1 MLVTQEVLDVVVE
14 LFTLFVEESKLEK
27 DNGYEM
33 NYTKKLI
40 HRMILRISVSL
51 LSRNVLLNSEYSST
65 SNSSYIITI
74 FLHTIKEIINDLKK
88 IKEMKT
94 SAETQNTSIYIENGT
109 PKFQK
114 NNNRENKEFIDK
126 NDDIQSYGN
135 LSHLLNDFIF
145 LNSIDLLLE
154 FQTIFSVLFPSI
166 GLQLIREKDKNDS
179 HDENNGNSLKIENN
193 GSGKIKNDKNNND
206 DKSNHN
212 NNNRID
218 EKKKIMMEAITK

>member
-1 MLVTQEVLDVVVE
+1 MIVVTQEVLDVVVE

-27 DNGYEM
+27 DNGYEI

-88 IKEMKT
+88 IKELKT
-94 SAETQNTSIYIENGT
+94 NTETQNTSIYIENGT

-114 NNNRENKEFIDK
+114 
-126 NDDIQSYGN
+126 Y
-135 LSHLLNDFIF
+135 
-145 LNSIDLLLE
+145 
-154 FQTIFSVLFPSI
+154 
-166 GLQLIREKDKNDS
+166 
-179 HDENNGNSLKIENN
+179 KI
-193 GSGKIKNDKNNND
+193 I
-206 DKSNHN
+206 
-212 NNNRID
+212 
-218 EKKKIMMEAITK
+218 